1 MEKYLKDLE
10 NDSSLIYDG
19 PFMIKLSRFS
29 TLPYNIIE
37 KYAEWLDWHE
47 ICHFKHMS
55 NKFMS
60 KPNILP
66 YIRFDIIS
74 RTQRLTEEFIE
85 KHKDKVEWSSICSG
99 QKMSEDFLLKH
110 IEYLV
115 IEPLLYNTKI
125 KLTDNFWRTL
135 FTYCDDIEIN
145 GRWMPHNLC
154 QTFSVNLIREFR
166 DRFTYLHGK
175 MINSRDKKVWNEF
188 NITYWNLT

>member
-1 MEKYLKDLE
+1 MEKYLKDLK
-10 NDSSLIYDG
+10 NDPSLIYNG
-19 PFMIKLSRFS
+19 PFMIQLSRFS

-85 KHKDKVEWSSICSG
+85 KHKDKVEWSSICGG
-99 QKMSEDFLLKH
+99 QKMSENFLLKH
-110 IEYLV
+110 MEDLI
-115 IEPLLYNTKI
+115 IEPLLYNKKI
-125 KLTDNFWRTL
+125 KLTDNFWRSA
-135 FTYCDDIEIN
+135 FTTNPDIEIN
-145 GRWMPHNLC
+145 GKWISNQFC
-154 QTFSVNLIREFR
+154 QPFSKNFIREFSDHFKNINGRIIGSR
-166 DRFTYLHGK
+166 DRNLWK
-175 MINSRDKKVWNEF
+175 EF
-188 NITYWNLT
+188 GIKYWEKY